1 MSDSDVT
8 KTSLLHIGAGNIFAS
23 MIISG
28 LIIGY
33 FVDQWL
39 GTLPIFM
46 LLFGVL
52 GFIGGMK
59 RIHALLQYQN
69 TGKDKNGNGS

>member
-1 MSDSDVT
+1 MSDSESN
-8 KTSLLHIGAGNIFAS
+8 KLGLLQIGVGNIFSS

-28 LIIGY
+28 FIIGY

-39 GTLPIFM
+39 QVTPLFM
-46 LLFGVL
+46 MLFGLL

-59 RIHALLQYQN
+59 KVHAIVRYEN
-69 TGKDKNGNGS
+69 TGKDEK

>member
-1 MSDSDVT
+1 MSDSNSS
-8 KTSLLHIGAGNIFAS
+8 KPGLLHIGAGNIFSS

-39 GTLPIFM
+39 QVTPLFM
-46 LLFGVL
+46 MLFAVL

-59 RIHALLQYQN
+59 KIHALLRYEN
-69 TGKDKNGNGS
+69 TKKDEK

>member
-1 MSDSDVT
+1 MSESNSN
-8 KTSLLHIGAGNIFAS
+8 KPSLLHIGAGNIFSS

-39 GTLPIFM
+39 GMTPLFM
-46 LLFGVL
+46 MLFAVL

-59 RIHALLQYQN
+59 KIHAILRYEN
-69 TGKDKNGNGS
+69 TNTNKDNQS

>member
-1 MSDSDVT
+1 MSNS
-8 KTSLLHIGAGNIFAS
+8 KLNKPSLLHIGAGNIFSS

-28 LIIGY
+28 MIIGY

-39 GTLPIFM
+39 ELTPLFM
-46 LLFGVL
+46 MLFGVL

-59 RIHALLQYQN
+59 KVHAILSYEN
-69 TGKDKNGNGS
+69 TEKEDK

>member
-1 MSDSDVT
+1 MAISMNDS
-8 KTSLLHIGAGNIFAS
+8 KSNRLGLLQIGVGNIFSS

-28 LIIGY
+28 FIIGY

-39 GTLPIFM
+39 QVTPLFM
-46 LLFGVL
+46 MLFGLL

-59 RIHALLQYQN
+59 KVHAIVRYEN
-69 TGKDKNGNGS
+69 TDKDEK

>member
-1 MSDSDVT
+1 MSDSNLT
-8 KTSLLHIGAGNIFAS
+8 KPGLLHIGAGNIFSS

-28 LIIGY
+28 LLIGY

-39 GTLPIFM
+39 GTTPLFM
-46 LLFGVL
+46 MLFAVL

-59 RIHALLQYQN
+59 KIHAILRYEN
-69 TGKDKNGNGS
+69 TVKEDDK